1 MKLTLSA
8 AILVLLTVLAGPAF
22 AQSEQSMRVRGTIDA
37 ASTQSLAVTTN
48 AGEKQSVALSAKTVV
63 LGARKAGLATIKPG
77 NFVGIAAQSQ
87 PDGTLVALEVHVFA
101 ENLRGL
107 GEGSY
112 PWDSRPNGVMTN
124 GNVGSA
130 VGTSGRTLTVQYA
143 GGEKTIQVPKT
154 VPVVFVAKGSPK
166 LLKPGRKVVIGAT
179 KSATGDV
186 TANWVIV
193 GKPGVT
199 PPM

>member
-1 MKLTLSA
+1 M
-8 AILVLLTVLAGPAF
+8 
-22 AQSEQSMRVRGTIDA
+22 
-37 ASTQSLAVTTN
+37 TTN

-130 VGTSGRTLTVQYA
+130 VGTSGRTL
-143 GGEKTIQVPKT
+143 GH
-154 VPVVFVAKGSPK
+154 
-166 LLKPGRKVVIGAT
+166 GRCDREL
-179 KSATGDV
+179 GDRRQARRDTADV
-186 TANWVIV
+186 MRSLPTANKRRGESYVVDGPQIA
-193 GKPGVT
+193 
-199 PPM
+199 